1 MEALEGLR
9 LGFGLVFTPAAL
21 MVCLIGCIV
30 GTLIGIL
37 PGIGTATTIALLLPL
52 IYGRDATLALVMFSG
67 IYLGAQYGGS
77 TTAILMNIPGE
88 SSSVITAL
96 DGYQLARQG
105 RAGTALAIA
114 AISSF
119 AAGLLGLLGLAFFAP
134 LVARFALAFGPPEQ
148 FILISFALL
157 MFCALTAARLSLAM
171 VVLGLLIGT
180 VGSDPLQGEPRFTF
194 GVPQLAD
201 GIDFVI
207 VAMGVLGIGEVLTS
221 LDEKTHPMLP
231 LKFRQLLPSL
241 KDVIACMGAMLRS
254 GAIGFILGAL
264 PGTGTTAASFLAYI
278 VEKRVSKNGPKFG
291 TGQVEGVAAPE
302 GANNAAVA
310 GAMVPMLTLGI
321 PGSAST
327 ALMLAA
333 MIIGGVRPGP
343 LLFTEHPDLVWTV
356 IASLFVAN
364 VVLLILNL
372 PLVPLFASLTRIRY
386 LYLYPVIVILAI
398 VGAYSVNNDVFDV
411 WLMLFFGVIGY
422 LLKRLDVPL
431 APLVLGV
438 VLGPI
443 AETSLVQALSLS
455 RGNPLV
461 FVERPLSLG
470 LLTGSLVLFATL
482 TLIAARNK
490 RRKLIFDDG
499 VT

>member
-1 MEALEGLR
+1 MDALDGLR
-9 LGFGLVFTPAAL
+9 LGFDLIFTPAAL
-21 MVCLIGCIV
+21 LACLTGSFL

-37 PGIGTATTIALLLPL
+37 PGVGTATTIAILLPL
-52 IYGRDATLALVMFSG
+52 TFGRDPGLALIMFSG

-119 AAGLLGLLGLAFFAP
+119 VAGVIGLLGLAFLSP
-134 LVARFALAFGPPEQ
+134 LVSKFALSFGPPEQ
-148 FILISFALL
+148 FLLIAFALL
-157 MFCALTAARLSLAM
+157 MFCALTSARLSLSM
-171 VVLGLLIGT
+171 VLLGLMIGT
-180 VGSDPLQGEPRFTF
+180 IGADPLQGEPRFTLNL
-194 GVPQLAD
+194 VQLSE

-207 VAMGVLGIGEVLTS
+207 VAMGLLGLGEVLGNIRSQERST
-221 LDEKTHPMLP
+221 LP
-231 LKFRQLLPSL
+231 LKFRDLFPRLE
-241 KDVIACMGAMLRS
+241 DVMQCKGTVLRS
-254 GAIGFILGAL
+254 GVLGFILGAL
-264 PGTGTTAASFLAYI
+264 PGSGTTAASFVAYI
-278 VEKRVSKNGPKFG
+278 LEKRICKNGPKFG

-333 MIIGGVRPGP
+333 LIIGGVRPGP
-343 LLFTEHPDLVWTV
+343 LLFAEHPTLVWTV

-372 PLVPLFASLTRIRY
+372 PLVPLFASLMRIRY
-386 LYLYPVIVILAI
+386 LYLYPVIILFTI
-398 VGAYSVNNDVFDV
+398 VGSYAINNDIFDV
-411 WLMLFFGVIGY
+411 WMMLLFGVAGY
-422 LLKRLDVPL
+422 VLRHMNVPL
-431 APLVLGV
+431 APLVLGL
-438 VLGPI
+438 VLGPL
-443 AETSLVQALSLS
+443 AETSLVQSLSIS
-455 RGNPLV
+455 RGNPLI
-461 FVERPLSLG
+461 FFERPTSLTIIVAATT
-470 LLTGSLVLFATL
+470 LLVILRFV
-482 TLIAARNK
+482 AAWNK
-490 RRKLIFDDG
+490 RKKVLLGNDES
-499 VT
+499 